1 MRSSNKHKTSFQG
14 GKSDNGAMHL
24 LNIVGYSH
32 GLFLWFLL
40 SVLGV
45 AETTQ
50 TGPSLIAKWADHPN

>member
-1 MRSSNKHKTSFQG
+1 MRSSNKLKTSFQG

-24 LNIVGYSH
+24 LNIVGYSN

-50 TGPSLIAKWADHPN
+50 TGPSLIAMWADHPN

>member
-1 MRSSNKHKTSFQG
+1 MRSSNKLKTSFQG
-14 GKSDNGAMHL
+14 GKSDHGAMHL
-24 LNIVGYSH
+24 LNIVGYSN

-50 TGPSLIAKWADHPN
+50 TGPSLIAMWADHPN